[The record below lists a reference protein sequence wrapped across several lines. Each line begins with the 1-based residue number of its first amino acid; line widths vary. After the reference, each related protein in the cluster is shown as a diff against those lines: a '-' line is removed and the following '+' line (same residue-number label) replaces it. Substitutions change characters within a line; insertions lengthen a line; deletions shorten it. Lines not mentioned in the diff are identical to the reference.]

1 MRKQKRIES
10 VSVVDQVCDAIKELI
25 IETPYHPGDK
35 LPSEGEI
42 AEAYGVNKLS
52 VRMALQKLTTLGVVD
67 KRNGEGSFVKEFS
80 LSPLFSEAVD
90 FYKKG
95 VRLQDVQEL
104 RQLLE
109 GDSAFK
115 AAFQATEEEKQVLK
129 ERLNDYNEQMA
140 KMKALRSNERF
151 SDMLEADTAFHR
163 QIVHMSHNQVY
174 EDVYT
179 LVIKLVEDHIISLLM
194 AREDALR
201 NMEGAHDIHNEL
213 CRCICEG
220 NGEEARR
227 ISCRIVDAQEEIVV
241 PQAE

>member
-1 MRKQKRIES
+1 MMKQKRIES

-52 VRMALQKLTTLGVVD
+52 VRMALQKLSTLGVVE

-80 LSPLFSEAVD
+80 FSPLFNEAAD
-90 FYKKG
+90 FYSEG
-95 VRLQDVQEL
+95 AQQQDIQEL

-115 AAFQATEEEKQVLK
+115 AAERATEEEKQALR

-140 KMKALRSNERF
+140 AMKASRSNERF
-151 SDMLEADTAFHR
+151 SDMLEVDTAFHR
-163 QIVHMSHNQVY
+163 QIVHMSHNQLY
-174 EDVYT
+174 EDVYA
-179 LVIKLVEDHIISLLM
+179 LVIKLVEKHITSLLM

-201 NMEGAHDIHNEL
+201 NIEGTQDIHNEL
-213 CRCICEG
+213 CDRICEG
-220 NGEEARR
+220 DGEEARR
-227 ISCRIVDAQEEIVV
+227 IACRIVDVQEEIVI
-241 PQAE
+241 PEAD